1 MRKLTTLAVAAL
13 AVAAA
18 GLTSI
23 VGDAV
28 TASASTP
35 GCSATA
41 FCGSQQ
47 LTPADRNPLMMAVT
61 NHPGIGTKVEVKLAS
76 ATNASEDF
84 YQANP
89 PNPSNNS
96 KIFRYAPKG
105 VTFTGKGFKGGLCVT
120 ASSDVVR
127 SAVVLEPCTNAN
139 DQQWIFTPEGASG
152 SWRLRGSSYV
162 LTDPN
167 GGPVG
172 TGLQIRN
179 DWVGPNQNW
188 TYVAAP
194 VS

>member
-1 MRKLTTLAVAAL
+1 MFRTLTTAAVAAAAL
-13 AVAAA
+13 AVPLA
-18 GLTSI
+18 G
-23 VGDAV
+23 AV
-28 TASASTP
+28 TSASASTP

-41 FCGSQQ
+41 YCGSQQ
-47 LTPADRNPLMMAVT
+47 LSPADRNPLMMAVT

-89 PNPSNNS
+89 PNPVNNS
-96 KIFRYAPKG
+96 KIFRFAPNG
-105 VTFTGKGFKGGLCVT
+105 LTYTGKGYKAGLCVT
-120 ASSDVVR
+120 ASSTAVR
-127 SAVVLEPCTNAN
+127 SAVVLESCTNATS
-139 DQQWIFTPEGASG
+139 QQWIFTPEGANG

-167 GGPVG
+167 GGAAG

-194 VS
+194 AS